1 MRTCPVYIRGGALQ
15 ALFGHFE
22 SLENGAGL
30 VHGLF
35 VFARRDGVG
44 DDAHSRVCGCLTP
57 RTGFGFVMPSLVL
70 PTAPGTGAI
79 FPPPPRSGPGT

>member
-35 VFARRDGVG
+35 VLARRDGVG
-44 DDAHSRVCGCLTP
+44 DDA
-57 RTGFGFVMPSLVL
+57 
-70 PTAPGTGAI
+70 GA
-79 FPPPPRSGPGT
+79 RLEVESADV